1 MSSTVVTSTQ
11 TRSKQRW
18 IDAVLLAVVLAMVAV
33 TAWQYFSQCDT
44 FDCPNVTAFIRSFGP
59 WTPLAYAVV
68 YVAGSP
74 VPFVAVVLSA
84 AGGLLFGTTLGTLY
98 ALVVATVSSLL
109 PFFLA
114 RRLGREWVE
123 SKLRG
128 KKLDHVYQQSGGRDG
143 FVFVVLMRL
152 IPILPWEV
160 QNYTAGLT
168 NVSVPTFILATLLGA
183 IPGTFSNVFLG
194 SSAMDVGSGR
204 FAVALALNAVIIS
217 MPLIAIYVRKVRS
230 RRNKNKGAI

>member
-11 TRSKQRW
+11 AQSKQRW
-18 IDAVLLAVVLAMVAV
+18 VSVVFLVVVLGMIAV
-33 TAWQYFSQCDT
+33 TARQYFSQCDT
-44 FDCPNVTAFIRSFGP
+44 FDCPSVTMFIEGFGP
-59 WTPLAYAVV
+59 WAPLAYAVI
-68 YVAGSP
+68 YVASSP
-74 VPFVAVVLSA
+74 VPFLAVVLSA
-84 AGGLLFGTTLGTLY
+84 AGGLLFGATWGTLY
-98 ALVVATVSSLL
+98 ALVVATLSSLV

-128 KKLDHVYQQSGGRDG
+128 KKLGDIYQQSSGKDG

-152 IPILPWEV
+152 IPVLPWEV

-168 NVSVPTFILATLLGA
+168 NVSVPTFVLATLLGA
-183 IPGTFSNVFLG
+183 IPGTFSNVLLG
-194 SSAMDVGSGR
+194 SSAMDVGSWK
-204 FAVALALNAVIIS
+204 FTVAVALNAVIIL
-217 MPLIAIYVRKVRS
+217 MPLIAIYVRS